1 MHNNRKSKTIIKKTI
16 LLHKRKRKFHSA
28 VEKVRKNNEN
38 NENRWISQMNNQKN
52 EMKRRKTV
60 HEKSTYD
67 RRQTLQCNNFSR
79 HTFFWLFWLPPTSL
93 NGTKSNEI
101 FIQQRRILYVVN
113 SWHPFIFVAY
123 LDDLLLSWLLAV
135 SGSTVFIR
143 RYIFSQFVLFVWTFF
158 CSISAEKLREKLKLN
173 FIHYYYTLTIL
184 KNIFQVFN
192 RILIL
197 QSLFA
202 SFRISIDVTIS
213 YQQSYISTQKG

>member
-28 VEKVRKNNEN
+28 VEKVGKNNEN

-60 HEKSTYD
+60 HEKSTYG

-143 RYIFSQFVLFVWTFF
+143 RYIFFAVCFI
-158 CSISAEKLREKLKLN
+158 CLN
-173 FIHYYYTLTIL
+173 FFLLDFSRKTTRKIEIKFY
-184 KNIFQVFN
+184 
-192 RILIL
+192 
-197 QSLFA
+197 SLLLHIDDSQEYFS
-202 SFRISIDVTIS
+202 SF
-213 YQQSYISTQKG
+213 